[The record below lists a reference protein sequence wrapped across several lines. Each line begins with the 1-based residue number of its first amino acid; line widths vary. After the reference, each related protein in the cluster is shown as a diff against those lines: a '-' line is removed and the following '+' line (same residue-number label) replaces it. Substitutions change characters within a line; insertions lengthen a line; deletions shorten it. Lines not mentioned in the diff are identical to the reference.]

1 MTELPTDPWRV
12 SLPVFEGPLDLLLY
26 LIKKSEVDIYDIEIA
41 KITDQYLAYL
51 EQMARHDLEIA
62 GEFLVVA
69 ANLIYIKSRTLLP
82 EDQQPPEED
91 AEEEDPRWELIRQLV
106 EYKKFKEAAGDLGE
120 RERLRELIFH
130 REAKPA
136 VASAA
141 SAPPRPPALGRVS
154 VLDLVKAFQT
164 VLQRARE
171 RDGFKEIYE
180 DKFTVSDKIQAILD
194 LMATR
199 QRLSFL
205 GLFNDMTSRTEI
217 AVTFLALL
225 ELIRLKQ
232 LQCVQSEVFGDI
244 DIIKVGEGSSDGEE
258 T

>member
-1 MTELPTDPWRV
+1 MSEITDLPTDPWRV
-12 SLPVFEGPLDLLLY
+12 SLPSFEGPLDLLLY
-26 LIKKSEVDIYDIEIA
+26 LIKKTEVDIYDIEIA
-41 KITDQYLAYL
+41 SITDQYLSYL
-51 EQMARHDLEIA
+51 DHMVKQDLEVA

-91 AEEEDPRWELIRQLV
+91 AEEEDPRWELIKQLV
-106 EYKKFKEAAGDLGE
+106 EYKKFKDAAGNLGE

-130 REAKPA
+130 REAKPVLA
-136 VASAA
+136 VSQEPAA
-141 SAPPRPPALGRVS
+141 KPGLGRVG
-154 VLDLVKAFQT
+154 VIDLVKAFQT

-180 DKFTVSDKIQAILD
+180 DKYTVSDKIQSILA
-194 LMATR
+194 LIEKQA
-199 QRLSFL
+199 RLRFFE
-205 GLFNDMTSRTEI
+205 LFHDMTSRTEI

-232 LQCVQSEVFGDI
+232 LKCVQSDVFGDI
-244 DIIKVGEGSSDGEE
+244 DILRA
-258 T
+258 

>member
-1 MTELPTDPWRV
+1 MMNLPTDPWRV

-26 LIKKSEVDIYDIEIA
+26 LIKKAEVDIYDIEIA
-41 KITDQYLAYL
+41 SITDQYLAYL
-51 EQMARHDLEIA
+51 EELARHDLEIA

-82 EDQQPPEED
+82 EDQQPPEEE
-91 AEEEDPRWELIRQLV
+91 AEEDDPRWELIKQLV
-106 EYKKFKEAAGDLGE
+106 EYKKFKDAAGDLGE

-136 VASAA
+136 VAAGPA
-141 SAPPRPPALGRVS
+141 ENAPKKPNLGRVT

-171 RDGFKEIYE
+171 RDGFKEIFE
-180 DKFTVSDKIQAILD
+180 DKFSVSDKIQTILD
-194 LMATR
+194 LIEKSG
-199 QRLSFL
+199 RLRFFE
-205 GLFNDMTSRTEI
+205 LFNDLTSRTEI

-232 LQCVQSEVFGDI
+232 LVCVQSDVFGDI
-244 DIIKVGEGSSDGEE
+244 DILRAG

>member
-1 MTELPTDPWRV
+1 MMDLPTDPWRV

-26 LIKKSEVDIYDIEIA
+26 LIKKAEVDIYDIEIA
-41 KITDQYLAYL
+41 SITDQYLAYL

-82 EDQQPPEED
+82 ADQQPPEEE

-106 EYKKFKEAAGDLGE
+106 EYKKFKDAAGDFGA
-120 RERLRELIFH
+120 RERLRELIYH
-130 REAKPA
+130 RKAKPV
-136 VASAA
+136 VAAA
-141 SAPPRPPALGRVS
+141 ESGLKKPVLGRVS

-180 DKFTVSDKIQAILD
+180 DKFSVSDKIQAILELIERD
-194 LMATR
+194 G
-199 QRLSFL
+199 RLRFFE
-205 GLFNDMTSRTEI
+205 LFNDMTSRTEI

-232 LQCVQSEVFGDI
+232 LKCVQSDVFGDI
-244 DIIKVGEGSSDGEE
+244 DILRVGA
-258 T
+258 

>member
-1 MTELPTDPWRV
+1 MMGLPSDPWRV

-26 LIKKSEVDIYDIEIA
+26 LIKKAEVDIYDIEISS
-41 KITDQYLAYL
+41 ITDQYLGYL
-51 EQMARHDLEIA
+51 DQMAKHELEIA
-62 GEFLVVA
+62 GEFIVVA

-82 EDQQPPEED
+82 EDQQPPEEEAD
-91 AEEEDPRWELIRQLV
+91 EEDPRWELIKQLV
-106 EYKKFKEAAGDLGE
+106 EYKKFKDAAGDLGE

-136 VASAA
+136 VAAA
-141 SAPPRPPALGRVS
+141 APDAEAPQKPRLGRVS

-171 RDGFKEIYE
+171 RDGFKEIFE
-180 DKFTVSDKIQAILD
+180 DRFSVSDKIQFILD
-194 LMATR
+194 LMEKSG
-199 QRLSFL
+199 RLRFFE
-205 GLFNDMTSRTEI
+205 LFSDMTSRTEI

-232 LQCVQSEVFGDI
+232 LKCVQSDVFGDI
-244 DIIKVGEGSSDGEE
+244 DILRAGA
-258 T
+258 